1 MTDVERLLLDHW
13 HAKRSIGRLMLEL
26 SEAKRA
32 YELGAGSLPSS
43 LGRLR
48 EGGRTQRSG
57 GSPVERAAI
66 LLVDQL
72 AAEVKAIEK
81 RLEQER
87 RAMAQVEETVKAAG
101 LSVREADFVRLRYF
115 ENRSLEAAAQRLYC
129 STTTCW
135 RIKNSALTKI
145 KAVTDRTWR
154 AALKEA

>member
-1 MTDVERLLLDHW
+1 MADVEMFLRDYW

-43 LGRLR
+43 LGMVR
-48 EGGRTQRSG
+48 EGSRQRRG

-72 AAEVKAIEK
+72 SAEVKSIEK
-81 RLEQER
+81 RLDEER
-87 RAMAQVEETVKAAG
+87 RAMAHIEAVVDAAG
-101 LSVREADFVRLRYF
+101 LSLRETEFVRLRYY

-129 STTTCW
+129 SSTTCW
-135 RIKNSALTKI
+135 RIKNG
-145 KAVTDRTWR
+145 
-154 AALKEA
+154 ALKKIEAAMDGAWRGARKEA